1 MSSKADLSKELAELM
16 AAHLEAKPDGKTLYA
31 AQLPPERRPWR
42 KKPSLLDEAFRE
54 ELEKAE
60 RARDEKK
67 PPR

>member
-1 MSSKADLSKELAELM
+1 MSSKADLSRELAELI

-60 RARDEKK
+60 RDRTKK